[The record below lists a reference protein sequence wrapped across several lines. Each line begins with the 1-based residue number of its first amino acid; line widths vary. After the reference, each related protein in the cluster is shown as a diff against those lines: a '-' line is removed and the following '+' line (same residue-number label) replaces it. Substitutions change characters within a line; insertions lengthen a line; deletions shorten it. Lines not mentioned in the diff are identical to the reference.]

1 MSVIQMYQY
10 SSKWFPRITSYLSE
24 KFWKLFII
32 IHMKAFY
39 KHLSILGQ
47 LKYNV
52 SFNQL
57 YCQVGHTHGRQARV
71 SCCLFFF
78 FLLYSFSMFLSLLS
92 SLFFCF
98 YCFGSL
104 LLVLSGYTKIPS
116 YSWRIK
122 VLWDGSWKGEIK
134 PDLINSLQDTPAV
147 NNSIIS
153 QEHTSNFHTF

>member
-1 MSVIQMYQY
+1 M
-10 SSKWFPRITSYLSE
+10 
-24 KFWKLFII
+24 
-32 IHMKAFY
+32 
-39 KHLSILGQ
+39 LGQ

-78 FLLYSFSMFLSLLS
+78 LLYSFSMFLSFLS

-98 YCFGSL
+98 HCFGSL

-116 YSWRIK
+116 YS
-122 VLWDGSWKGEIK
+122 
-134 PDLINSLQDTPAV
+134 
-147 NNSIIS
+147 
-153 QEHTSNFHTF
+153 